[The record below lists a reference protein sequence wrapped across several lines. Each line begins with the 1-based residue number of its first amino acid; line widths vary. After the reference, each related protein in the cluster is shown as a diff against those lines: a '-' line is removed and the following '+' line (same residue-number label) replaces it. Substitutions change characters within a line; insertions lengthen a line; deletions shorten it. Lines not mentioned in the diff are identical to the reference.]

1 VWPDPAGAGY
11 AGIALLMFL
20 ENILPP
26 IPSEVIMPAAG
37 YRAAQGELS
46 LPLAIAA
53 GSAGSL
59 AGAWFWYWLASRAGE
74 ERVRRWIERRGY
86 WVGLYPSD
94 LERSIRVFDKY
105 GAWIVCVA
113 RMVPGVRT
121 LISVPAGLAGM
132 RRRVFL
138 LSSAVGTVGWTTAL
152 AYGGFA
158 LGQEYEQLGNYL
170 HDISAVVLMALV
182 AWVIIRAI
190 RIRRKRRAAR

>member
-1 VWPDPAGAGY
+1 VWPNPVVAGY
-11 AGIALLMFL
+11 AGIAFLMFL

-37 YRAAQGELS
+37 YRAAQGDLS
-46 LPLAIAA
+46 LPMVIVA
-53 GSAGSL
+53 GTAGSL

-74 ERVRRWIERRGY
+74 QRVRRWIARRGY

-94 LERSIRVFDKY
+94 LDRSIRAFDKH
-105 GAWIVCVA
+105 GAWIVGVA

-132 RRRVFL
+132 RRRMFL
-138 LSSAVGTVGWTTAL
+138 LASTIGTAAWTTAL
-152 AYGGFA
+152 TYGGYA
-158 LGQEYEQLGNYL
+158 LGQEYERLGTYL
-170 HDISAVVLMALV
+170 HDISTVVLVALV

-190 RIRRKRRAAR
+190 RIRRKRRAAK

>member
-1 VWPDPAGAGY
+1 MWPDPAGAGY
-11 AGIALLMFL
+11 AGIAFLMFL

-74 ERVRRWIERRGY
+74 ARVRRWIERRGY
-86 WVGLYPSD
+86 WVGLYPPD
-94 LERSIRVFDKY
+94 LDRSIKVFDKY
-105 GAWIVCVA
+105 GAWIVGVA

-121 LISVPAGLAGM
+121 LISVPAGLACM
-132 RRRVFL
+132 RRRIFL
-138 LSSAVGTVGWTTAL
+138 LASALGTVGWTTAL
-152 AYGGFA
+152 TGGGYA
-158 LGQEYEQLGNYL
+158 LGQKYEQLGKYL
-170 HDISAVVLMALV
+170 HEVSIVVLVALA
-182 AWVIIRAI
+182 AWVAVRAI
-190 RIRRKRRAAR
+190 RIRRRRRGRR

>member
-1 VWPDPAGAGY
+1 VWPDPARAGY

-37 YRAAQGELS
+37 YRAAQGDLS

-59 AGAWFWYWLASRAGE
+59 TGAWFWYWLASRAGE
-74 ERVRRWIERRGY
+74 DRVRRWIERRGY

-94 LERSIRVFDKY
+94 LDRSIRVFDRY

-113 RMVPGVRT
+113 RLIPGVRT
-121 LISVPAGLAGM
+121 LISVPAGLARM

-138 LSSAVGTVGWTTAL
+138 LSSAVGTLAWTTAL
-152 AYGGFA
+152 ASGGFA
-158 LGQEYEQLGNYL
+158 LGQEYEQLGNHL
-170 HDISAVVLMALV
+170 HDISAIVLAVLV
-182 AWVIIRAI
+182 AWVVIRAI
-190 RIRRKRRAAR
+190 RIRRKRARR

>member
-1 VWPDPAGAGY
+1 MWPDPAGAGY

-94 LERSIRVFDKY
+94 LDRSIRVFDKY

-138 LSSAVGTVGWTTAL
+138 LSSAAGTVGWTTAL

-158 LGQEYEQLGNYL
+158 LGQKYEQLGNYL
-170 HDISAVVLMALV
+170 HDISAVVLMALL

>member
-11 AGIALLMFL
+11 AGIAFLMFV

-59 AGAWFWYWLASRAGE
+59 AGAYFWYWLASRAGE
-74 ERVRRWIERRGY
+74 PRVRRWIERRGY

-94 LERSIRVFDKY
+94 LQRSIRVFDRF

-113 RMVPGVRT
+113 RMIPGVRT

-138 LSSAVGTVGWTTAL
+138 LASAAGTVGWTTAL
-152 AYGGFA
+152 TCGGYA
-158 LGQEYEQLGNYL
+158 LGQEYENLGRYL
-170 HDISAVVLMALV
+170 HEISTVVLALLV
-182 AWVIIRAI
+182 AWVVIRAI
-190 RIRRKRRAAR
+190 RIRRRRRASK

>member
-1 VWPDPAGAGY
+1 MWPDPAGAGY
-11 AGIALLMFL
+11 AGIAFLMFL

-74 ERVRRWIERRGY
+74 ARVRGWIERGGY

-94 LERSIRVFDKY
+94 LDRSIRVFDKY
-105 GAWIVCVA
+105 GAWIVGVA

-121 LISVPAGLAGM
+121 LISVPAGLACM

-138 LSSAVGTVGWTTAL
+138 LSSALGTVGWTTAL

-158 LGQEYEQLGNYL
+158 LGQEYEQLGKHL
-170 HDISAVVLMALV
+170 HDISIVVLTALA

-190 RIRRKRRAAR
+190 RIRRQRRAAR

>member
-1 VWPDPAGAGY
+1 MWPNPVDAGY

-37 YRAAQGELS
+37 YRAARGELS

-74 ERVRRWIERRGY
+74 PRVRRWIERRGY

-94 LERSIRVFDKY
+94 LDRSIRAFDKY

-132 RRRVFL
+132 RRRIFL
-138 LSSAVGTVGWTTAL
+138 LASAVGTAAWTTAL

-158 LGQEYEQLGNYL
+158 LGQEYEQLGAHL
-170 HDISAVVLMALV
+170 HDISTVVLAALV
-182 AWVIIRAI
+182 AWVVIRAI
-190 RIRRKRRAAR
+190 RIRRKRRAAN